1 MSKKKLIDLYLYSR
15 LEDGPRFLLFRRAK
29 GHIYEG
35 QWRMIGGK
43 VKKNEKYWEAALREM
58 KEETGLRP
66 GKMFTLPSVN
76 QFYEHRTDKILT
88 IPAFAGEISLND
100 TIRLNSEHNEFEWF
114 DVETAVEKVVWPEQ
128 QRLIRLT
135 HDLITS
141 EKIPEE
147 WCISLTSV

>member
-1 MSKKKLIDLYLYSR
+1 
-15 LEDGPRFLLFRRAK
+15 
-29 GHIYEG
+29 
-35 QWRMIGGK
+35 MIGGK

-58 KEETGLRP
+58 EEETGLRP
-66 GKMFTLPSVN
+66 RKMFTLPSVN

-114 DVETAVEKVVWPEQ
+114 DVESAVEKVVWTEQ

-135 HDLITS
+135 YDLITS
-141 EKIPEE
+141 DKIPEE
-147 WCISLTSV
+147 WFISLSSV